1 MRLDQAI
8 ALRFEVSR
16 RKARELIAAGRVLV
30 NQRQVRVASREVA
43 GDDELRIAEERP
55 PVPLLKLTD
64 DWVAVDKPAGVPTQP
79 PRDRS
84 AMSLEEML
92 RVEYR
97 EIYLVHRLD
106 TPTSGV
112 VVFARNR
119 GAAARLSALFASRAI
134 RKTYLALVTPGV
146 SEGLGRP
153 GGADD
158 RAAHPARPLA
168 LARGDSITIDTP
180 IDGKEAITIVRPRD
194 ETLVEAEILTGRTH
208 QIRIHLASI
217 GHPVDGDRRYGGAPA
232 PRLMLHA
239 WKLEHEELGTI
250 EAPVPKGFGTAFANG
265 SADPSLRS
273 G

>member
-8 ALRFEVSR
+8 ALRFDISR

-30 NQRQVRVASREVA
+30 NQRPVRVASREV
-43 GDDELRIAEERP
+43 GDDDALRVAEELP
-55 PVPLLKLTD
+55 AVPLLRITD
-64 DWVAVDKPAGVPTQP
+64 DWLAVDKPAGVPTQP

-119 GAAARLSALFASRAI
+119 AAAARLSELFASRAI
-134 RKTYLALVTPGV
+134 RKTYLAVV
-146 SEGLGRP
+146 A
-153 GGADD
+153 GAI
-158 RAAHPARPLA
+158 AAETR
-168 LARGDSITIDTP
+168 IDTP
-180 IDGKEAITIVRPRD
+180 IDGKEAITIVRPRGGGM
-194 ETLVEAEILTGRTH
+194 VEAEILTGRTH

-217 GHPVDGDRRYGGAPA
+217 GHPVVGDRRYGGAA
-232 PRLMLHA
+232 AARLMLHA
-239 WKLEHEELGTI
+239 WKLEHEELGVI
-250 EAPVPKGFGTAFANG
+250 EAPVPLGINSTA
-265 SADPSLRS
+265 
-273 G
+273 

>member
-8 ALRFEVSR
+8 ALRFGLSR
-16 RKARELIAAGRVLV
+16 RKARELIGAGRVLV
-30 NQRQVRVASREVA
+30 NQRSVRVASREVA
-43 GDDELRIAEERP
+43 DADELRVVEELP
-55 PVPLLKLTD
+55 AVPLLRVTE
-64 DWVAVDKPAGVPTQP
+64 DWLAVDKPAGMPTQP

-119 GAAARLSALFASRAI
+119 AAAARLSELFASRAI
-134 RKTYLALVTPGV
+134 RKTYLAVVAGTIA
-146 SEGLGRP
+146 EET
-153 GGADD
+153 
-158 RAAHPARPLA
+158 HI
-168 LARGDSITIDTP
+168 DSA
-180 IDGKEAITIVRPRD
+180 IDGKEALTIVRPR
-194 ETLVEAEILTGRTH
+194 EGGLVEAEILTGRTH

-217 GHPVDGDRRYGGAPA
+217 GHPVAGDRRYGGPPA

-239 WKLEHEELGTI
+239 WKLQHEELGTI
-250 EAPVPKGFGTAFANG
+250 EAPPPSAFGIG
-265 SADPSLRS
+265 SGR
-273 G
+273 